1 MLNGIL
7 SGMTSSGLAC
17 CAPAAPEKPRQ
28 AVKIAARSLSV
39 MVVPPEFS
47 QKNIAPLSAARQ
59 GRTEVVRGALRNHRS
74 DLVFL
79 KPPWRRLEQV
89 KSCLV
94 RELSS

>member
-28 AVKIAARSLSV
+28 AVKIAARSVSV
-39 MVVPPEFS
+39 MVVPPECPGR
-47 QKNIAPLSAARQ
+47 NIALLSAARQ
-59 GRTEVVRGALRNHRS
+59 GRTEAARGALRNHRS

-79 KPPWRRLEQV
+79 KAPWRRSEQV

-94 RELSS
+94 RELLS